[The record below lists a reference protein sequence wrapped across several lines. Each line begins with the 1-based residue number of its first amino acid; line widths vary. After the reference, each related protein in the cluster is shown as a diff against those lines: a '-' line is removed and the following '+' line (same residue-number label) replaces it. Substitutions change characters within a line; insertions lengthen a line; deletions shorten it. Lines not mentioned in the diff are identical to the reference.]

1 MYAHQKDSEDQQLKA
16 TDIEDKDQI
25 EQLPQSR
32 EPAKREETLEGKSEN
47 ELANIKPKPAS
58 LGKIM
63 RYYSPKIVA
72 FLVIVVSVFN
82 SFGFPLYGLIFSQ
95 VLFLML

>member
-1 MYAHQKDSEDQQLKA
+1 MYAHQKDSEDHQSKV

-25 EQLPQSR
+25 EQLPQNS

-72 FLVIVVSVFN
+72 FLVIWLDLLAGALSDAISLAPNF
-82 SFGFPLYGLIFSQ
+82 
-95 VLFLML
+95 